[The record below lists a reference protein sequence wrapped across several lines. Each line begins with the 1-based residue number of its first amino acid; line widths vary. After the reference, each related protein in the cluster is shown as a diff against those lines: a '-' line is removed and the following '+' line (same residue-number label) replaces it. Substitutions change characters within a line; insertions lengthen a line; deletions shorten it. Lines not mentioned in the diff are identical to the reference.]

1 MAKQRKSMLQ
11 VRGGFSDTS
20 GIAPCNTVIQY
31 AEFDDRTRIQ
41 LSNYTFELLDTAFS
55 PEHSFRIFKRDVS
68 SPFCKDI
75 LGEVFSDTPRLANG
89 YLYNWKKVFE
99 SKFDPVFVNAPY
111 NEVLDLIYYICN
123 WLVTH
128 ATTDEMQIAY
138 SVFNDLFE
146 REYVGYRF
154 VNGQIVA
161 ITNQQEIF
169 EIEQACSN
177 PYDGVC
183 AHIKKATGFLGDREH
198 KDYKN
203 CIKESICAVESICQ
217 IVIGDPHATL
227 GQALKRLEDYGIIIH
242 PSLKSA
248 FAKLYGYTS
257 DEGGIR
263 HSEGLFESDVNFEEA
278 RFMLVSCSAF
288 VNYLISKNKE
298 SI

>member
-111 NEVLDLIYYICN
+111 NEVLDLIYYNTIT
-123 WLVTH
+123 LL
-128 ATTDEMQIAY
+128 QQ
-138 SVFNDLFE
+138 S
-146 REYVGYRF
+146 GKRF
-154 VNGQIVA
+154 LC
-161 ITNQQEIF
+161 TSSE
-169 EIEQACSN
+169 
-177 PYDGVC
+177 
-183 AHIKKATGFLGDREH
+183 
-198 KDYKN
+198 
-203 CIKESICAVESICQ
+203 IKEVCQ
-217 IVIGDPHATL
+217 FQRKT
-227 GQALKRLEDYGIIIH
+227 
-242 PSLKSA
+242 SL
-248 FAKLYGYTS
+248 FC
-257 DEGGIR
+257 
-263 HSEGLFESDVNFEEA
+263 
-278 RFMLVSCSAF
+278 RFDSW
-288 VNYLISKNKE
+288 I
-298 SI
+298 